1 MELVRAASLTGYF
14 AVAGELQLNVT
25 PLLRRA
31 GLSRTMM
38 SDPEQMLPARSVVH
52 LLEDS
57 ADAAGCMTFGLRM
70 AEYRQL
76 SDLGLV
82 SLLIVHQPTLGD
94 ALDVLSEYRN
104 RINSN
109 LTLQVEHHDDAIF
122 LREHFALQQPLYSR
136 QVNDLALGVLYKLCR
151 SVMSQQWRPQCVSFS
166 YERPAP
172 ADRAVCDRLFDC
184 PIQYGADFD
193 GMVVE
198 KSDMQR
204 RNPMSDLALAS
215 HARELVG
222 GMMAPGD
229 RSVAEE
235 VEQSIRIL
243 MPMGRA
249 SIREVAHALGTN
261 VRTLQRRLE
270 RDGVVFSDL
279 LDRVRVQQV
288 SHHFASRH
296 LRLTDVA
303 HLLGYSSLASF
314 SSWYRSRFNRTPTT
328 GRREIRGNKSQQ
340 GASAH

>member
-14 AVAGELQLNVT
+14 AVAGELQLNAT

-38 SDPEQMLPARSVVH
+38 SNPEQMLPARSVVH

-57 ADAAGCMTFGLRM
+57 ADAAGCMAFGLRM

-122 LREHFALQQPLYSR
+122 LREHFGLQRPLYSR
-136 QVNDLALGVLYKLCR
+136 QVNDLALAVLYKLCR
-151 SVMSQQWRPQCVSFS
+151 SVMPQQWRPQCVSFS
-166 YERPAP
+166 YQRPTAP
-172 ADRAVCDRLFDC
+172 DRAVYDRLFDC

-193 GMVVE
+193 GIVIE
-198 KSDMQR
+198 QSDMQR
-204 RNPMSDLALAS
+204 RNPMSDMALAS

-249 SIREVAHALGTN
+249 SIGEVAYALGTN

-296 LRLTDVA
+296 LRLTDIA

-314 SSWYRSRFNRTPTT
+314 SSWYRSRFERTATS
-328 GRREIRGNKSQQ
+328 GRREIQ
-340 GASAH
+340 GGREKHDQISR